1 MWKDKEL
8 QGAATGQV
16 EKSIRQEDKKLK
28 YVEAGEL
35 FQLNSKGDDVV
46 PADGTA
52 KEDVANKTLDAYVAP
67 IVAKKINRHKRSV
80 PSTKYKVPTVEVE
93 AAERSSNPDFETY
106 QDVMR
111 CGGIGFVLMLVLA
124 VIGVIVGVVVST
136 SGGTSSSSASGST
149 MTNSCG
155 GTTKSSTKKKTTS
168 TSSGSSSIT
177 SDPTSVSYSL
187 ADFAI
192 GDWGSTVTQ
201 DSCCT
206 RSSPYND
213 YDINADDS
221 VANVMNQQAGDAD
234 VPPKII
240 ISYGDNWYWTGINS
254 DDGRDTRFTT
264 TFEDKYDG
272 NNIKTIPWANVLGN
286 HDCSG
291 PDYICSDLDDGTAAC
306 ASSTELVTALKNKFS
321 WQSMYSFG
329 VSTSGVSIG
338 IFNVDLG
345 DADTHGSLQTCCECY
360 GYACADD
367 DTCDNISRG
376 DDACCDNDADGG
388 IQKESTSGITMYA
401 DYVENVWTYDGT
413 EYGFFSLSII
423 NVASVACNMK
433 ILYAIKID

>member
-1 MWKDKEL
+1 
-8 QGAATGQV
+8 
-16 EKSIRQEDKKLK
+16 
-28 YVEAGEL
+28 
-35 FQLNSKGDDVV
+35 
-46 PADGTA
+46 
-52 KEDVANKTLDAYVAP
+52 
-67 IVAKKINRHKRSV
+67 
-80 PSTKYKVPTVEVE
+80 
-93 AAERSSNPDFETY
+93 
-106 QDVMR
+106 
-111 CGGIGFVLMLVLA
+111 
-124 VIGVIVGVVVST
+124 
-136 SGGTSSSSASGST
+136 

-177 SDPTSVSYSL
+177 SDPTTVSYSL

-221 VANVMNQQAGDAD
+221 VANIMNQQAGDAD

-240 ISYGDNWYWTGINS
+240 ISYGDNCYWTDINS
-254 DDGRDTRFTT
+254 DDGRDICFTT

-272 NNIKTIPWANVLGN
+272 DNIKTIPWANVLGN
-286 HDCSG
+286 HDYSG
-291 PDYICSDLDDGTAAC
+291 PDYICSDLDDGTATC

-345 DADTHGSLQTCCECY
+345 DADTHGSSQTCCECY
-360 GYACADD
+360 GYVCADD

-376 DDACCDNDADGG
+376 DDACCDNGAGGG
-388 IQKESTSGITMYA
+388 IQKESNSGITTYA

-423 NVASVACNMK
+423 NVAFVACNMK
-433 ILYAIKID
+433 IPYAIKID